1 MNVNILRKIILISL
15 ILILVISSAVL
26 FAGCGEEEKPV
37 YKVKLVYSTF
47 GETIEVTEGE
57 VIAPKI
63 KSYFR
68 EKAWYTSKDGNLEWN
83 IYKDGVVCDM
93 TLYARASE

>member
-1 MNVNILRKIILISL
+1 MRKIILISL

-37 YKVKLVYSTF
+37 YTVKLIYGGFVDSVK
-47 GETIEVTEGE
+47 VTEGE
-57 VIAPKI
+57 VIAPKL
-63 KSYFR
+63 KSAYR
-68 EKAWYTSKDGNLEWN
+68 EMAWYTSKKGNLEWN